1 MRVSLSPIC
10 PICNGHEETIE
21 HLFLQCPWVKVIWFG
36 GALNYRID
44 GESISSWSDW
54 LLEVF
59 ARLPGCSAER
69 KWVSAYVA
77 FTVWFIWRTRCEFVF
92 NQVPINP
99 FLVLLGLSS
108 AIGSYWEARGWSG
121 MGASRPSARCDLVF
135 HWIPPP
141 SPFLKINVDASWS
154 CSSLSGFAGVVIRD
168 AFGQFKAAA
177 RYAIS
182 SPSVAVAEAHAL
194 LRGCELGSSLGYHLV
209 IVESDS
215 RESIDWLSGVG
226 DNGSWE
232 AYPVLTRVKVVSAAF
247 QSCRWSWVSRT
258 ANGAA
263 DCLVSWVF
271 PEVDSRVWI
280 DRPPSSLVFVLNKDG
295 LPCPP

>member
-44 GESISSWSDW
+44 GEGISSWSDW
-54 LLEVF
+54 LLEVC
-59 ARLPGCSAER
+59 ARLPGGSAER
-69 KWVSAYVA
+69 NWVSAYVA

-99 FLVLLGLSS
+99 LLVLFGISS
-108 AIGSYWEARGWSG
+108 AIGSYWDARGWSG
-121 MGASRPSARCDLVF
+121 LGASRPSARCGLIS
-135 HWIPPP
+135 HWSPPP

-154 CSSLSGFAGVVIRD
+154 CSSLSGFVGVVVRD

-182 SPSVAVAEAHAL
+182 SPSVAVAEALAL
-194 LRGCELGSSLGYHLV
+194 LRGCELGSSLGFQSV
-209 IVESDS
+209 IMESDS

-232 AYPVLTRVKVVSAAF
+232 AFPVLTRVKVVSAAF
-247 QSCRWSWVSRT
+247 QSCCWSWVSRT

-263 DCLVSWVF
+263 DCIASRVF
-271 PEVDSRVWI
+271 PEMGSWVWI